1 MYALRTLMII
11 ALALTSA
18 AFIACSGKVRTK
30 APSESPAPGKPDV
43 VVIQDGQGQD
53 ENGPP
58 DHAPAHG
65 YRKKHQVGNANV
77 VLEYSTSL
85 GLYIVLNQDDCYYN
99 AGQFYRLSSGAWE
112 WSVRIEGPWKAVD
125 DRNDLPPGLR
135 KNKHGNKDKDKDK
148 NK

>member
-30 APSESPAPGKPDV
+30 APSSGPDNREV
-43 VVIQDGQGQD
+43 VVVEQEDGK
-53 ENGPP
+53 NGPP

-77 VLEYSTSL
+77 VLEYSASL
-85 GLYIVLNQDDCYYN
+85 GLYIVVNQDDCYYN

>member
-30 APSESPAPGKPDV
+30 APSSAPSSRDV
-43 VVIQDGQGQD
+43 VVIEEEDGK
-53 ENGPP
+53 NGPP

-65 YRKKHQVGNANV
+65 YRKKQHVGNANV
-77 VLEYSTSL
+77 VLEYDTEL
-85 GLYIVLNQDDCYYN
+85 GLYIVIDQDDCYYN
-99 AGQFYRLSSGAWE
+99 AGQFFRLDSGAWE
-112 WSVRIEGPWKAVD
+112 WSVRIEGPWKPVD

-135 KNKHGNKDKDKDK
+135 KHKGNKGGKGKSK
-148 NK
+148 